1 MKIYTIYT
9 ITNLVNQKK
18 YIGYTSQTIRQRF
31 KDHCDTAKR
40 EQKYKI
46 HRAISKYGAD
56 MFSISEIYQSHDKAH
71 ITSIEDY
78 FIKEFNTQHD
88 DYGYN
93 MANGG
98 QGGNI
103 KSAEQLHKQSIKWK
117 EHNIMLDIKS
127 DPVKWAKWKENRSKG
142 AKQAMETSPY
152 WDSFYQANIKR
163 LHENN
168 PGKNKTPETI
178 QKLSKT
184 QKDKDKL
191 IKIAPYSLLK
201 NNEIIHIEVG
211 YKKMMSYVISQKING
226 AYLFKN
232 YKSQCGEYTLVHN
245 GLKRIRQSQF
255 KTLIDTTYS
264 LNDLI
269 LIIDSLEPSR
279 LNLKAL

>member
-31 KDHCDTAKR
+31 NDHCNTAKR

-46 HRAISKYGAD
+46 HRAIAKYGVD
-56 MFSISEIYQSHDKAH
+56 MFSISELYQSHDKAH

-103 KSAEQLHKQSIKWK
+103 KSAEQLQKQSIKWK
-117 EHNIMLDIKS
+117 EHNIILDVKA
-127 DPVKWAKWKENRSKG
+127 DPVKWAKWKENRSKS
-142 AKQAMETSPY
+142 AKQAIKTSPY

-178 QKLSKT
+178 QKLSKS
-184 QKDKDKL
+184 QKERDKV
-191 IKIAPYSLLK
+191 ITIAPHGLIQDGLL
-201 NNEIIHIEVG
+201 IHVELG
-211 YKKMMSYVISQKING
+211 YKKLDEYCKIKNIKRWNLFKYGKSSCGHYELIHYGQKGIKQSQYKILIETAYTNEEILQVISK
-226 AYLFKN
+226 
-232 YKSQCGEYTLVHN
+232 
-245 GLKRIRQSQF
+245 
-255 KTLIDTTYS
+255 
-264 LNDLI
+264 
-269 LIIDSLEPSR
+269 LEP
-279 LNLKAL
+279 A

>member
-46 HRAISKYGAD
+46 HRAIAKYGVD

-117 EHNIMLDIKS
+117 EHNIILDIKA
-127 DPVKWAKWKENRSKG
+127 DPVKWAKWKENRSKCS
-142 AKQAMETSPY
+142 KQAMETSPH

-178 QKLSKT
+178 QKLRKA
-184 QKDKDKL
+184 QKERDKD
-191 IKIAPYSLLK
+191 ITIAPHGLIQDGVL
-201 NNEIIHIEVG
+201 IHVELS
-211 YKKMMSYVISQKING
+211 YKKLDEHCKIKNIKRWNLFRYGKSNCGHYELIHYGQKRIKQSQYKILIETVYTNEELLQVISK
-226 AYLFKN
+226 
-232 YKSQCGEYTLVHN
+232 
-245 GLKRIRQSQF
+245 LKP
-255 KTLIDTTYS
+255 T
-264 LNDLI
+264 
-269 LIIDSLEPSR
+269 
-279 LNLKAL
+279 

>member
-46 HRAISKYGAD
+46 HRAIAKYGVD

-93 MANGG
+93 IANGG

-103 KSAEQLHKQSIKWK
+103 KSAEQLQKQSIKWK
-117 EHNIMLDIKS
+117 EHNIILDIKA

-178 QKLSKT
+178 QKLRKA
-184 QKDKDKL
+184 QKERDKD
-191 IKIAPYSLLK
+191 ITIAPHGLIQDGLL
-201 NNEIIHIEVG
+201 IHVELS
-211 YKKMMSYVISQKING
+211 YKKLDEYCKIKNIKRWNLFRYGKSNCGHYELIHYGQKRIKQSQYKILIETVYTNEEMLQVISK
-226 AYLFKN
+226 
-232 YKSQCGEYTLVHN
+232 
-245 GLKRIRQSQF
+245 LK
-255 KTLIDTTYS
+255 
-264 LNDLI
+264 
-269 LIIDSLEPSR
+269 P
-279 LNLKAL
+279 A